1 MKNFFTLT
9 LCFLTLSLT
18 AQEPLTYPFN
28 PDANGDT
35 FVGVS
40 DVLEGISTYDNF
52 FFPEEIMVGDTTLSN
67 WIQILNQT
75 LSNQQAVIDSL
86 QASLASQDTQL
97 DSTMIADMIAAA
109 GGLGSGGGCDVRFPD
124 GLDGEY
130 FTTLLRDNEM
140 NDYPYTVPEGKTL
153 YITSA
158 YAGDEILITNNNGGE
173 SKIITGSNGGGNSE
187 RSLHNPIILYEG
199 QTVSGYGNPNNPTSI
214 NAFLIDSGVE
224 PITVN
229 GGSFQVPLG
238 KKLYV
243 TNIRGDF
250 YLDNDNELIK
260 LASNSGYTHF
270 IGHPIVFNS
279 NQTAYVSGANTND
292 GGTFNGYLVDE
303 DYFANCG
310 GGGSSEGIQGLA
322 FGERVNLGEPE
333 DWGDSLSLPWVPYV
347 SYGVYDF
354 ESDGLVTGQS
364 QNYYYNFFIL
374 NDSIEVGELTYEAID
389 EYIMLDCL
397 PEIPFTIPIREDEKL
412 VITGPPTAFEE
423 DELKRIQ
430 WIPLESEPVGSSE
443 GDNENDDQISISYVD
458 FSQEETIVELQLE
471 DLTDM
476 IICRLNGNVSP
487 GTNFSLELPT
497 ENILTGHSIK
507 ILNDGLNGQS
517 SSGLQLSPIMGND
530 GQVKNGYIGNWTFYN
545 GNWYTIYEPD

>member
-9 LCFLTLSLT
+9 LCFLTLSIT
-18 AQEPLTYPFN
+18 AQEPLTYPYN
-28 PDANGDT
+28 PDSNSDT
-35 FVGVS
+35 FVAIP
-40 DVLEGISTYDNF
+40 DLLETLTVYGSQ
-52 FFPEEIMVGDTTLSN
+52 FFPEEIMVGDTTLSS

-75 LSNQQAVIDSL
+75 LANQQAVIDSL
-86 QASLASQDTQL
+86 QASLDSQETQL

-109 GGLGSGGGCDVRFPD
+109 GGLGGGGGCDVRFPD

-250 YLDNDNELIK
+250 YLDNDDELIK

-303 DYFANCG
+303 DYFADCG
-310 GGGSSEGIQGLA
+310 GGGSSDGVSVFMAGLISGSDTVFVPESADVVYLEISGGNGHLALPLDNSYKKIEIIQEGTTGGNLDILGNSSGNYLSTASNDWQG
-322 FGERVNLGEPE
+322 
-333 DWGDSLSLPWVPYV
+333 
-347 SYGVYDF
+347 
-354 ESDGLVTGQS
+354 
-364 QNYYYNFFIL
+364 I
-374 NDSIEVGELTYEAID
+374 AIA
-389 EYIMLDCL
+389 
-397 PEIPFTIPIREDEKL
+397 IRN
-412 VITGPPTAFEE
+412 
-423 DELKRIQ
+423 
-430 WIPLESEPVGSSE
+430 SE
-443 GDNENDDQISISYVD
+443 GFWRVIEN
-458 FSQEETIVELQLE
+458 
-471 DLTDM
+471 
-476 IICRLNGNVSP
+476 
-487 GTNFSLELPT
+487 
-497 ENILTGHSIK
+497 
-507 ILNDGLNGQS
+507 
-517 SSGLQLSPIMGND
+517 
-530 GQVKNGYIGNWTFYN
+530 
-545 GNWYTIYEPD
+545 